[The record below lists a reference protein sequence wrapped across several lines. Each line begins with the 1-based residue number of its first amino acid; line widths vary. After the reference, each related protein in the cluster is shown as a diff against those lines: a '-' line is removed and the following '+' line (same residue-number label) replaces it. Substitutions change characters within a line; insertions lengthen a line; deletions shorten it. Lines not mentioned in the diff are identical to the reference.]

1 MTETIGQHMTTC
13 PHSVGAEQPLDR
25 AIDAMRKF
33 GVRHMPVL
41 HGGELVGML
50 SDRDIA
56 LLEGLT
62 EEARE
67 TLTVEDVMS
76 PEPYAVT
83 RETPLAVVLRG
94 MERRH
99 VGSAVVLDAE
109 SHITGIYTST
119 DAVRM
124 LADRLNAPPNR

>member
-1 MTETIGQHMTTC
+1 MTEIIAQHMTTC
-13 PHSVGAEQPLDR
+13 PHSVGAEQSLDR
-25 AIDAMRKF
+25 AVDAMRKF

-62 EEARE
+62 AEARE

-83 RETPLAVVLRG
+83 GDTPLAAVLRG

-99 VGSAVVLDAE
+99 VGSVVILDNDN
-109 SHITGIYTST
+109 HIAGIYTST

-124 LADRLNAPPNR
+124 LADHLNAPPNR

>member
-1 MTETIGQHMTTC
+1 MTDTIAQHMTTC

-25 AIDAMRKF
+25 AIEAMRKF

-56 LLEGLT
+56 LLEGIDAH
-62 EEARE
+62 ERE
-67 TLTVEDVMS
+67 GLTVEDVMS

-83 RETPLAVVLRG
+83 ENTPLARVLRG
-94 MERRH
+94 MEQRH
-99 VGSAVVLDAE
+99 IGSVVVLDAD
-109 SHITGIYTST
+109 HRITGIFTST

-124 LADRLNAPPNR
+124 LADRLS